1 MADETEDV
9 AGSSGGGSGQQMKR
23 MTLRGHAEAIA
34 EAISE
39 VDGG

>member
-9 AGSSGGGSGQQMKR
+9 AGSSGGGIAQQMKR
-23 MTLRGHAEAIA
+23 KKLRGHAEAIA
-34 EAISE
+34 EAMSE